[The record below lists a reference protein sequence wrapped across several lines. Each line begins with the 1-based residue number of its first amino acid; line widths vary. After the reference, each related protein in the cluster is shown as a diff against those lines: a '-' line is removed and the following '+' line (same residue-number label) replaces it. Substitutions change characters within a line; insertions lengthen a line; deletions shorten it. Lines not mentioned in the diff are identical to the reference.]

1 MFGAMVT
8 RPEDLYPALSEAY
21 NAGDL
26 EAVLSLYDPKA
37 AYVIKPGRVTESPAE
52 LRAALQHVVAL
63 RGRLAVNPQSFT
75 RSDDL
80 VLVLGKFTLSGSRG
94 DGTPF
99 ERVSRF
105 ADVLRRQPDGSWL
118 LAVDNPYGGD

>member
-26 EAVLSLYDPKA
+26 EAMLSLYDPKA
-37 AYVIKPGRVTESPAE
+37 VFVIKPGRVTESPAE
-52 LRAALQHVVAL
+52 LRAAMQHLIAL
-63 RGRLAVNPQSFT
+63 RGSLTVDPHSFT

-80 VLVLGKFTLSGSRG
+80 VLVLGTFTLSGRRA

-99 ERVSRF
+99 ESASRF
-105 ADVLRRQPDGSWL
+105 ADVLRRQPDGRWL
-118 LAVDNPYGGD
+118 IAVDNPYGGD